1 MPDAALWAE
10 ILAMFFGRFEIIV
23 LIVSLIKLGKDAF
36 VSCRMQDTLFG
47 VKRYDKGKADSGLQV
62 GADPGNDPL

>member
-23 LIVSLIKLGKDAF
+23 LIVSLIKLGKDAR
-36 VSCRMQDTLFG
+36 CMAPGL
-47 VKRYDKGKADSGLQV
+47 DKKQGRI
-62 GADPGNDPL
+62 